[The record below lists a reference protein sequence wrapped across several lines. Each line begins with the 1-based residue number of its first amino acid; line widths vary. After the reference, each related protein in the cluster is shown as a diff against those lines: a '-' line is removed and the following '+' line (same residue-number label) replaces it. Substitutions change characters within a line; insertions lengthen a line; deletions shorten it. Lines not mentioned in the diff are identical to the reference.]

1 MKKVLSSIL
10 ILTMS
15 ISSIGTISTF
25 ADESEAKTSATTETL
40 SEVGN
45 VKVEIDEAIDKLKD
59 NITKLEVK
67 SFWQRNKSAILK
79 VAYVAL
85 AAAATATAFYFG
97 NKYLV
102 ANPKDIKSSS
112 EDIQGSIDSVSS
124 GESKSELVE
133 GSESNTKSENLLE
146 FTVDKS
152 GEIVEFPINQM
163 DNENATHPTDTLEGK
178 QVEDAESDVCFSEQ
192 KDVDNSSESESPFS
206 VEIEEEGQCPIDDEN
221 LNSENQI
228 TILSTPTQEDGENT
242 TSTNLKKSEET
253 PAEPVKTEGQTSEEE
268 HTPEQVE
275 TKNQDSEGN
284 SKETE
289 KTPVNAEESTGF
301 FAGIKNKIL
310 AALGLGGGTTGGVVA
325 AKKCLNSRRP
335 NRSRDNNPGKEK
347 SVTEDDLQRWGK
359 QQKGGTEG
367 TSPNQDNLVASL
379 SAAAPPDA
387 SKFES
392 VTLPGARPTLP
403 HPPQSPLIGLVD
415 ATNIPH
421 GTPLVRQPPPHPYT
435 AAPPPIANPLTLNMF
450 PTPNI
455 LSGQSPPPP
464 PGYKPPQPPVVQ
476 STAGRIPP
484 PMLPQQQLMPNGRPI
499 PQRQPQLYC
508 PEYQQP
514 VANTAAVT
522 TATTTTTSSEPPVTP
537 PVEAAIRII
546 PAAFVPAVAATAAV
560 AATTT
565 TAPTIPTELT
575 NIDQVFIALNAEFAA
590 PTENQQTV
598 LDILNSLKCD
608 LQGYHKRFNISYETI
623 KGVCSNL
630 LTIISKFNKTEIT
643 KRGIK
648 EILRELCKN
657 VKVDNL
663 IPFLNNLVVGV
674 NIQSDNDILSAINVN
689 KQSYNNLTMLPVIN
703 PGEATIATQPQN
715 TATAVP
721 TATAA
726 APTIAVAA
734 TASIVAATIPT
745 AIDDETAE
753 SDHDDFDT
761 TAPTI
766 PAEFRNVEDV
776 LHEIDNEFVS
786 YRESMNE
793 NEQLMLE
800 ILHNNK
806 IIKLLDSQHT
816 KLNISYDIIK
826 SIFTNLLI
834 LASSLNKTE
843 VTSSNIQKIL
853 EQLFSTVSAKNLNQV
868 SHDIATKP
876 GINNVNKIME
886 FLAPI
891 KEFITPAVAETAAL
905 QQNTATAA
913 APTTLKKIETL
924 EEITTLL
931 NAEFAGNKVWQ
942 RIINNPQ
949 IGGALIWRF
958 DIRRMP
964 YNVMREFW
972 ADMIDFFQ
980 RFDVNED
987 GMIKIIRLFNNS
999 TRLDYFLTAIEYIK
1013 NYAKDLEDAVKI
1025 LNDGHYL
1032 SHNINNIN
1040 NMRC

>member
-421 GTPLVRQPPPHPYT
+421 GTPLVRQQPPHPYT

-546 PAAFVPAVAATAAV
+546 TPTALVFPAITATAAIV
-560 AATTT
+560 ATIPEAIG
-565 TAPTIPTELT
+565 TAPTAPTEPTEPSPSLDEVL
-575 NIDQVFIALNAEFAA
+575 NAINAEFARNEEEQLFVNTILEDEKIQNLLA
-590 PTENQQTV
+590 NQIAKPGV
-598 LDILNSLKCD
+598 KL
-608 LQGYHKRFNISYETI
+608 ETI
-623 KGVCSNL
+623 KKVVVDVITTLRRLDKSNTAKNNL
-630 LTIISKFNKTEIT
+630 IKVLNKLFTVISIESLDIETAHTIITNP
-643 KRGIK
+643 
-648 EILRELCKN
+648 
-657 VKVDNL
+657 D
-663 IPFLNNLVVGV
+663 
-674 NIQSDNDILSAINVN
+674 
-689 KQSYNNLTMLPVIN
+689 IN
-703 PGEATIATQPQN
+703 PTVEDLIINIGFLAESEP
-715 TATAVP
+715 P
-721 TATAA
+721 TPPSA
-726 APTIAVAA
+726 AA
-734 TASIVAATIPT
+734 TAPPT
-745 AIDDETAE
+745 FSAEDETFLGLTFKIKDLVPIKDLTPEAKAVRE
-753 SDHDDFDT
+753 LFLKSEKVKQALMKFIRNH
-761 TAPTI
+761 TI
-766 PAEFRNVEDV
+766 SNIATVC
-776 LHEIDNEFVS
+776 S
-786 YRESMNE
+786 Y
-793 NEQLMLE
+793 
-800 ILHNNK
+800 
-806 IIKLLDSQHT
+806 IITLFQHI
-816 KLNISYDIIK
+816 NRS
-826 SIFTNLLI
+826 
-834 LASSLNKTE
+834 E
-843 VTSSNIQKIL
+843 VT
-853 EQLFSTVSAKNLNQV
+853 
-868 SHDIATKP
+868 
-876 GINNVNKIME
+876 
-886 FLAPI
+886 
-891 KEFITPAVAETAAL
+891 
-905 QQNTATAA
+905 
-913 APTTLKKIETL
+913 
-924 EEITTLL
+924 EE
-931 NAEFAGNKVWQ
+931 N
-942 RIINNPQ
+942 
-949 IGGALIWRF
+949 
-958 DIRRMP
+958 
-964 YNVMREFW
+964 
-972 ADMIDFFQ
+972 
-980 RFDVNED
+980 
-987 GMIKIIRLFNNS
+987 MIKIINTLFEKFSGESLETTAYNIGIYGNS
-999 TRLDYFLTAIEYIK
+999 MANALQFLGVE
-1013 NYAKDLEDAVKI
+1013 E
-1025 LNDGHYL
+1025 
-1032 SHNINNIN
+1032 S
-1040 NMRC
+1040 

>member
-537 PVEAAIRII
+537 PVEAAIRITPTALVF
-546 PAAFVPAVAATAAV
+546 PAITATAAL
-560 AATTT
+560 AATYDEPTESDHT
-565 TAPTIPTELT
+565 DLDAAPTIPTEPTEPSPCLDVVL
-575 NIDQVFIALNAEFAA
+575 NAINAEFA
-590 PTENQQTV
+590 ENEEAQLFV
-598 LDILNSLKCD
+598 RNILEDKEIQD
-608 LQGYHKRFNISYETI
+608 
-623 KGVCSNL
+623 L
-630 LTIISKFNKTEIT
+630 LTIQIVRPGVPLITIRKVLVDILITLRRFNEPKTA
-643 KRGIK
+643 K
-648 EILRELCKN
+648 
-657 VKVDNL
+657 DNL
-663 IPFLNNLVVGV
+663 IKLLNKLFTVTSVESLEDV
-674 NIQSDNDILSAINVN
+674 AH
-689 KQSYNNLTMLPVIN
+689 
-703 PGEATIATQPQN
+703 TIATDPN
-715 TATAVP
+715 INSVDEIMAYIISSGLDKELN
-721 TATAA
+721 TAA
-726 APTIAVAA
+726 APVTPPIEAA
-734 TASIVAATIPT
+734 IRI
-745 AIDDETAE
+745 
-753 SDHDDFDT
+753 
-761 TAPTI
+761 
-766 PAEFRNVEDV
+766 
-776 LHEIDNEFVS
+776 
-786 YRESMNE
+786 
-793 NEQLMLE
+793 
-800 ILHNNK
+800 
-806 IIKLLDSQHT
+806 
-816 KLNISYDIIK
+816 
-826 SIFTNLLI
+826 
-834 LASSLNKTE
+834 
-843 VTSSNIQKIL
+843 
-853 EQLFSTVSAKNLNQV
+853 
-868 SHDIATKP
+868 
-876 GINNVNKIME
+876 
-886 FLAPI
+886 
-891 KEFITPAVAETAAL
+891 ITPSTAAL
-905 QQNTATAA
+905 VFTAAEAAIVATAP
-913 APTTLKKIETL
+913 APAETEDLRNLIAMVDTMVFEERIL
-924 EEITTLL
+924 EKVDWAEQSNAKHKRIKEIFL
-931 NAEFAGNKVWQ
+931 
-942 RIINNPQ
+942 NNPQ
-949 IGGALIWRF
+949 IRQALIKIMKNNSIQSVAKVC
-958 DIRRMP
+958 DYI
-964 YNVMREFW
+964 
-972 ADMIDFFQ
+972 IIFFLHVTDRNQ
-980 RFDVNED
+980 VTEEN
-987 GMIKIIRLFNNS
+987 MIKIINIFEEIPSKHLM
-999 TRLDYFLTAIEYIK
+999 DTATELGMYQ
-1013 NYAKDLEDAVKI
+1013 YDMSLALQY
-1025 LNDGHYL
+1025 LNDSCAPPL
-1032 SHNINNIN
+1032 SKS
-1040 NMRC
+1040 